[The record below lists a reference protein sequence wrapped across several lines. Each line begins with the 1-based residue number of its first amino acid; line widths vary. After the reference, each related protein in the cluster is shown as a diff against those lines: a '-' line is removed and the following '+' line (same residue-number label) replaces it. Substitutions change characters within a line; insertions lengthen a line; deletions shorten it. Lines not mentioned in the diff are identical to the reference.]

1 MRFIWPE
8 SEWKPLKRVPP
19 LDIRVLGVDPSL
31 TATGIAVVYGGKIQT
46 TLLSPPKTV
55 KGSAR
60 LMWFYHQFSEVL
72 DASQAELVAIEG
84 YAYGANARQHA
95 LGELGG
101 TLKLCMRLRR
111 QDFAVVP
118 PTVLKKFATGKGNA
132 DKSIVAKELFKKFGI
147 DVDNTDEVDAA
158 GLSLLAL
165 AKSDTRFELHSSE
178 KPCLENIAFGED
190 I

>member
-8 SEWKPLKRVPP
+8 SEWKKLRRVPP
-19 LDIRVLGVDPSL
+19 LDVRVVGVDPSL
-31 TATGIAVVYGGKIQT
+31 TATGVAFVYGGKLQT
-46 TLLSPPKTV
+46 ALLSPPKTV

-60 LMWFYHQFSEVL
+60 LVWFYTQFIELL

-101 TLKLCMRLRR
+101 ILKLAMRLKR
-111 QDFAVVP
+111 QDFVVVP

-147 DVDNTDEVDAA
+147 DLNNTDEVDAA
-158 GLSLLAL
+158 GLALLAL

-178 KPCLENIAFGED
+178 QPCLDNIAFGQD
-190 I
+190 V